1 MDFYNQV
8 INERKELDY
17 FLYLIE
23 HLNMAELEYEKME
36 KERDFKLKLI
46 LIKDFDDI
54 NKYFK
59 LCFDE
64 FKNELNKMALNKL
77 VVEDLEDIGSRMD
90 AFINE
95 MNLVFH
101 QVELPE
107 ITLKK

>member
-8 INERKELDY
+8 INERKELEY

-23 HLNMAELEYEKME
+23 HLNKAELEYEKME
-36 KERDFKLKLI
+36 SERDFKLKLI

-59 LCFDE
+59 LCFNE
-64 FKNELNKMALNKL
+64 FKNEINKMVLNKL
-77 VVEDLEDIGSRMD
+77 VVKELEDLGSRMD
-90 AFINE
+90 SFINE
-95 MNLVFH
+95 INVVFH
-101 QVELPE
+101 QTELPE